1 MDIQSYLSKKYQG
14 HESFLENIIF
24 PIFGEENYDTAWDV
38 ELLDSEE
45 LRNHAHRTGIR
56 SVIRCGTI
64 NIALTPI
71 EVFDITVADR
81 VVMDKNRVSVQALIR
96 RIMDTYSGAF
106 MIIHYDN
113 DAKWDWRFT
122 FCQLKDK
129 NEFTDSKRYTFLLGP
144 NQSCKTAAQNFQ
156 KLANLQQDISIKDI
170 QSAFDVEALSKEFFK
185 KYKSHYERFVEY
197 ITGKRYVKESGKFE
211 EKKIHEPHEEYYAA
225 FDKNDKD
232 IRDYVKLT
240 LGRIILCHFIQKKG
254 WLGVADGCE
263 WGKGDENFMHNL
275 YLQATEEQREDFL
288 ETILEPLFFEG
299 LNTDR
304 RNEGDLFN
312 SCVFGNIR
320 VPYLNG
326 GLFEKKHSDEVKV
339 KFPKEYFKDLLDF
352 FYEYNFTID
361 ENDPNEAQVG
371 IDPEM
376 LSQIFENLLEDNK
389 DKGAFYTPKEI
400 VKYMCQES
408 LIAYLTNETNLDEG
422 LIRRFILNP
431 DIAVNELSDEDKQI
445 ILDAILTVKIC
456 DPAIGSGAFP
466 IGLLNELVRCKEA
479 ILGDTK
485 RRADIKR
492 EIIRDNIYGVDIENG
507 AVDIARLRFWL
518 SLIVDEEVP
527 EPLPN
532 LDYKIMQGDS
542 LLEWYNGVNLSHL
555 TDSNG
560 DDIALNSVY
569 ADTYKSKLTELLKQ
583 YFDET
588 NHDAKAILKDSIKKV
603 ITELLDIAGVDIPD
617 GINIAE
623 NNRFF
628 LWHTWFNEV
637 FTRHSRSGFDIV
649 IGNPPY
655 VEAKKLKH
663 IAKTLKKIY
672 DVYSGTADLSIYF
685 NELGLNL
692 LTDNGIISYITTN
705 KFFYTGYGEPVRK
718 LFSSQQI
725 NVLLNFEQVEVFE
738 DILVSSV
745 IFNIK
750 KAQCKEGNLFTYEKF
765 YKLKCAEFKKEF
777 IQRQST
783 FGEYNQ
789 DFLNSEEW
797 SFADATKLMLK
808 KKIEN
813 KLLKLKDLDGVQ
825 VFRGITTGYNPAFI
839 ITDKQCKDFI
849 DADEKNKRIIKKLLQ
864 GRNIRKWY
872 YNTSDENLL
881 FIPWHFPL
889 HKNDI
894 SGASIAA
901 EEEFKK
907 GYPVIYSWMKEHEEK
922 LRERNTDETGIRYE
936 WYALQRCA
944 ASYYTEF
951 EKAEK
956 IIWGLTANN
965 WAFTLDTDL
974 HYLPSNGYILTSAS
988 IPIKYLLGVL
998 NSSVLHHYFG
1008 YIGVMTAGGAYTLKA
1023 ATIESLPIALGT
1035 PEQQEEVI
1043 GLVNSILEAKSKD
1056 INKDVTDLE
1065 KKIDNV
1071 VYTIYG
1077 LNDADI
1083 KVIEKA

>member
-1 MDIQSYLSKKYQG
+1 MDIQSYLSKQYQG
-14 HESFLENIIF
+14 HQSFLENIIF

-156 KLANLQQDISIKDI
+156 KLANLQQEISIKDI

-197 ITGKRYVKESGKFE
+197 ITGKRYVKESGKYE

-275 YLQATEEQREDFL
+275 YLQATEEQRDDFL
-288 ETILEPLFFEG
+288 EAILEPLFFEG
-299 LNTDR
+299 LNKDR
-304 RNEGDLFN
+304 RNEGDIFN

-326 GLFEKKHSDEVKV
+326 GLFEKKHSDEIKV
-339 KFPKEYFKDLLDF
+339 KFPKEYFKELLDF

-361 ENDPNEAQVG
+361 ENDPSEAQVG

-408 LIAYLTNETNLDEG
+408 LIAYLTTETKLDEG
-422 LIRRFILNP
+422 LVRRFIHNP
-431 DIAVNELSDEDKQI
+431 GIVVNEFSEKEKLI
-445 ILDAILTVKIC
+445 IIDAILTVKIC

-485 RRADIKR
+485 GRADIKR

-518 SLIVDEEVP
+518 SLIVDLEVP

-542 LLEWYNGVNLSHL
+542 LLEWYNGVDLSHL

-560 DDIALNSVY
+560 EDVALNSVY

-588 NHDAKAILKDSIKKV
+588 NHEAKATLKDSIKEV
-603 ITELLDIAGVDIPD
+603 ITDLLDIAGVDIPE

-623 NNRFF
+623 NNLFF

-637 FTRHSRSGFDIV
+637 FTRSSRSGFDIV

-663 IAKTLKKIY
+663 IASTLKRIY
-672 DVYSGTADLSIYF
+672 NIYTGTSDLSVYF
-685 NELGLNL
+685 DEVGLNL
-692 LTDNGIISYITTN
+692 LADEGIISYITTN
-705 KFFYTGYGEPVRK
+705 KFFYTEYGEPVRD
-718 LFSSQQI
+718 LLASNHF
-725 NVLLNFEQVEVFE
+725 NALLNFEQVEVFE

-750 KAQCKEGNLFTYEKF
+750 KASRVKAHKFTYEKF
-765 YKLKCAEFKKEF
+765 YKLKYAEFKKEF
-777 IQRQST
+777 IMRQSH
-783 FGEYNQ
+783 FGQYDQ
-789 DFLNSEEW
+789 DFLNKKEW
-797 SFADATKLMLK
+797 SFADATQFKIK
-808 KKIEN
+808 DKIEHGN
-813 KLLKLKDLDGVQ
+813 SKLKNLPGVH
-825 VFRGITTGYNPAFI
+825 VYRGITTGYNPAFI
-839 ITDKQCKDFI
+839 ISDSQRVNLINSDP
-849 DADEKNKRIIKKLLQ
+849 KNAVIIKQMLQ

-872 YNTSDENLL
+872 YHKSEDYLLQTGFDLNIENDYPIIYNHLCDFMEELVKRSD
-881 FIPWHFPL
+881 
-889 HKNDI
+889 
-894 SGASIAA
+894 
-901 EEEFKK
+901 K
-907 GYPVIYSWMKEHEEK
+907 GK
-922 LRERNTDETGIRYE
+922 E
-936 WYALQRCA
+936 WYNLRACK
-944 ASYYTEF
+944 YYNEF
-951 EKAEK
+951 EKSEK

-965 WAFTLDTDL
+965 WAFTLDTNKN
-974 HYLPSNGYILTSAS
+974 YLPSNGYILTSD
-988 IPIKYLLGVL
+988 ITPTRYILGVI
-998 NSSVLHHYFG
+998 NSKLMHHYFG
-1008 YIGVMTAGGAYTLKA
+1008 FIGIMTAGGAYTLKA

-1065 KKIDNV
+1065 KKIDNI